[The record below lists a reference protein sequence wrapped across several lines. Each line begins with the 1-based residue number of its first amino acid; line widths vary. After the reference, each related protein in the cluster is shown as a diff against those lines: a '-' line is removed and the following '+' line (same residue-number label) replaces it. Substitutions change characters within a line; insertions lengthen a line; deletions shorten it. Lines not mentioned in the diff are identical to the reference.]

1 MCPCLGRVVEWV
13 LPSIPPPP
21 LNNNNN
27 SCSNK
32 CTKTV
37 LIGLIMMQ
45 PGAVF
50 LLSDGSHV
58 QMNVTIPINAST
70 FIRLSTDPATIRIL
84 SGLRTWKRIRWSC
97 DHSASQRL
105 LLTLTR
111 LSLTRQ
117 QQLMKEKGM
126 IQFPWNYKVMV
137 TM

>member
-13 LPSIPPPP
+13 LPSIPPP
-21 LNNNNN
+21 LSNNNNN

-50 LLSDGSHV
+50 LSDGSHV

-70 FIRLSTDPATIRIL
+70 FIRLSTDPATISIL

-105 LLTLTR
+105 LLTLPR